1 VREVTGYQRRIRDG
15 TAPTVQ
21 GFKELLVVY
30 TGVLGLP
37 PFNAGGT
44 LSRDTVTS
52 FVPYSDAT
60 VQGYSGVTSGLR
72 QQIGVDAQVVAT
84 ASLAAFR
91 VVPDNDALESADT
104 ATAYFKEQ
112 TQPEL
117 DTPNGAPFVLLLE
130 VPIAALHGQLHRI
143 SYQVTVRLTPHLT
156 TDGIPTPDGLKVLDA
171 VEDLETA
178 VDPDGA
184 LPQPR

>member
-1 VREVTGYQRRIRDG
+1 
-15 TAPTVQ
+15 
-21 GFKELLVVY
+21 VY

-60 VQGYSGVTSGLR
+60 VQGYSGVTSGWR